1 MILTTS
7 LRSHGNPACSSAP
20 SDRTAELQTD
30 LVASSPDMLSSDP
43 PGTLTQDIDHH
54 QLSDVRLATFPTTP
68 TPTPFSTPSIA
79 VVPSEQ
85 QPTHT
90 LSTFITSRWQPSPT
104 EEYLSEITP
113 APSLHIMA
121 RQDIWRTPLST
132 HTTIAACF
140 PITIHSGTFYIGT
153 ETIVISPQNTAPAV
167 FYPLCISGRPVLGSV
182 PIPDDNISLVPSQ
195 RQDWNNWIS
204 DDGKFHTSIVPLMYS
219 IAASSATC
227 WLITLIVLGFQ
238 RKRSL
243 LYKLCLICSSI
254 FLLVVLLQATSVLS
268 QQFSEGYLDAAEVR
282 EALRSS
288 TKINSL
294 NLAFNTILY
303 LGQVQAAMYLF
314 SRQKE
319 KRMVFWLGGSLTII
333 AQTIWGVSVF
343 HPNPGESS
351 LPAFAYL
358 FQIAM
363 CVLYVCCV
371 SYFAITNHSITLH
384 PSLIFLTILAFIAA
398 CSTII
403 VFVID
408 LVDVWIVEWTDSMNW
423 VTSLLAIV
431 LVWEWADRVYTMERR
446 NEKDGVLGRQLF
458 ESDLMP
464 SFNKYRSTKKLDQE
478 APSDNDRHTPD
489 GSEPTL
495 TERLPTASTQSPS
508 SSATAT
514 NMTRAVMES
523 PFDPYED
530 KPTYVR
536 YFQKAT
542 YPILYMSDL
551 IINFGLSVSRP
562 ISSTSNK
569 IKRDV
574 DASPENQQRQPPQQP
589 QSDIPSQVSSH
600 VSIDSAPPLQTFVYA
615 QRKSNRSRT

>member
-1 MILTTS
+1 MYLTTS
-7 LRSHGNPACSSAP
+7 FRSHGNAACSSAP
-20 SDRTAELQTD
+20 PGRQAEPQTD
-30 LVASSPDMLSSDP
+30 PLATSPDMLSSDSR
-43 PGTLTQDIDHH
+43 GTPTQTI
-54 QLSDVRLATFPTTP
+54 QNQPSAVRLATSTA
-68 TPTPFSTPSIA
+68 TPTPFSTPSIT
-79 VVPSEQ
+79 VVPAEQ

-90 LSTFITSRWQPSPT
+90 LSTFVTRPWQPSFMEVYP
-104 EEYLSEITP
+104 SEITP

-121 RQDIWRTPLST
+121 RQDIWRTPVST
-132 HTTIAACF
+132 YTTIPACF
-140 PITIHSGTFYIGT
+140 PITMHSGTFYIGT
-153 ETIVISPQNTAPAV
+153 ETIVISAQNTAPAV
-167 FYPLCISGRPVLGSV
+167 FHPLCISGRPVLGNF
-182 PIPDDNISLVPSQ
+182 PFPNTNISLVPSQ
-195 RQDWNNWIS
+195 REDWNNWIS
-204 DDGKFHTSIVPLMYS
+204 NAGKFHTSIVPLMYS

-268 QQFSEGYLDAAEVR
+268 RQFSEGYLDAAEVR

-294 NLAFNTILY
+294 NLAFNTVLY

-314 SRQKE
+314 TRQKE

-371 SYFAITNHSITLH
+371 LYFAITNHSITLH
-384 PSLIFLTILAFIAA
+384 PSLIILTLLAFIAA

-423 VTSLLAIV
+423 VTSLLSIV

-458 ESDLMP
+458 ESDLML
-464 SFNKYRSTKKLDQE
+464 SFNKYKSTKKPADQE
-478 APSDNDRHTPD
+478 APSEHDRHTPE
-489 GSEPTL
+489 GSDPTL
-495 TERLPTASTQSPS
+495 TARPPTGSTQSPS
-508 SSATAT
+508 SSATT
-514 NMTRAVMES
+514 NMTRAIMES

-530 KPTYVR
+530 KPTYLR
-536 YFQKAT
+536 YFQRAT
-542 YPILYMSDL
+542 YPLLYVSDL

-562 ISSTSNK
+562 ISSTSYK
-569 IKRDV
+569 FKREG
-574 DASPENQQRQPPQQP
+574 DASPENQQRQLPQQHL
-589 QSDIPSQVSSH
+589 SHSPSQVSSH
-600 VSIDSAPPLQTFVYA
+600 VSIDLAPPLQTFVYA
-615 QRKSNRSRT
+615 QRKSNQSRT